1 MQCHWVDQGGDS
13 AVRGGGVTVGVK
25 GPQARVGATQSWEL
39 IWDHLDS

>member
-1 MQCHWVDQGGDS
+1 MPLGGPGRGLS
-13 AVRGGGVTVGVK
+13 STWGGGVTVGVK